1 MKTFALAVFAA
12 LAAVAPLC
20 AADGTRPS
28 RLDIAS
34 EPAGAAATLDGNS
47 IGTMP
52 TTLHALKAGTHH
64 LRLALPGY
72 ESYDAF
78 FDIADGAYVQ
88 QDCKLVPEKGIL
100 LVVTDPEGCDLSL
113 GGVSLGQTP
122 RLLPALAL
130 GKTYRFDIAKIGYA
144 PKKFEV
150 KLESRVPVVRKIEL
164 MVDSGAFEIESEPSG
179 AEVLLNGVGRGRTP
193 FKMGSVQ
200 KGEVKVELRLDGY
213 RPFERTV
220 TVRPGVVEKLDI
232 RLEGEPA
239 ALALS
244 CSAPGAT
251 YDLDGKR
258 VGQGASVVLEGIA
271 PGEHTVTVRAV
282 GHSEKTETLTLAN
295 GSRTERSYELE
306 SEMGSL
312 AVTTTPAGA
321 TVMIDGKIVGR
332 TKSSSS
338 GEEKSEVLLVENL
351 LEGEHVVVVKLDG
364 YVDATRKSKIRKGDK
379 SQANIK
385 LKQAWIPDVEIQT
398 VSGVVRG
405 VYKEKNARG
414 VVIETKPGVTRT
426 YRQEDVKNV
435 KFIEMNP

>member
-1 MKTFALAVFAA
+1 MKTFAIAVLAAF
-12 LAAVAPLC
+12 AAVAPLC

-28 RLDIAS
+28 RLDITS
-34 EPAGAAATLDGNS
+34 EPAGAAATLDGKS

-78 FDIADGAYVQ
+78 FDIADGTYVQ

-100 LVVTDPEGCDLSL
+100 LVVTDPEGCDISL
-113 GGVSLGQTP
+113 AGVSLGQTP

-130 GKTYRFDIAKIGYA
+130 GKTYRFDLAKIGYA

-213 RPFERTV
+213 RPFERMV
-220 TVRPGVVEKLDI
+220 TVRPGVTEKLDI

-244 CSAPGAT
+244 CNAPGAT

-258 VGQGASVVLEGIA
+258 VGQGASVVLEGII

-312 AVTTTPAGA
+312 AVTTTPSGA
-321 TVMIDGKIVGR
+321 TVTVDGKTVGR
-332 TKSSSS
+332 TKTS
-338 GEEKSEVLLVENL
+338 GADTEKSEVLVVENL
-351 LEGEHVVVVKLDG
+351 LEGEHVVVARLDG
-364 YVDATRKSKIRKGDK
+364 FADATRKAKIQKGRK
-379 SQANIK
+379 SQANFK
-385 LKQAWIPDVEIQT
+385 LKRAFIPNVKIQT
-398 VSGVVRG
+398 VSGEVKG

-414 VVIETKPGVTRT
+414 VVIETAPGVTRT

-435 KFIEMNP
+435 EWL